1 MTSNVGAKA
10 ITENR
15 PALGFSGQAQ
25 DGDSAVRAAVMAELR
40 QTFRPE
46 FLNRV
51 DDAIVF
57 RRLTPGDVQ
66 RIARSMV
73 GAVCERM
80 RALGVKLEVTD
91 AALSLL
97 AERGFDPAYGARPL
111 RRCICTDLEDPAA
124 DALLNGTVSPGDL
137 LVADAKEGKVVLEV
151 R

>member
-1 MTSNVGAKA
+1 M
-10 ITENR
+10 
-15 PALGFSGQAQ
+15 
-25 DGDSAVRAAVMAELR
+25 
-40 QTFRPE
+40 
-46 FLNRV
+46 

-57 RRLTPGDVQ
+57 RRLTPEDVR
-66 RIARSMV
+66 RIARGMT

-80 RALGVKLEVTD
+80 RALGVQLEVAD
-91 AALSLL
+91 AALNLL

-137 LVADAKEGKVVLEV
+137 LVADARDGKLVLEL

>member
-1 MTSNVGAKA
+1 
-10 ITENR
+10 
-15 PALGFSGQAQ
+15 
-25 DGDSAVRAAVMAELR
+25 MAELR